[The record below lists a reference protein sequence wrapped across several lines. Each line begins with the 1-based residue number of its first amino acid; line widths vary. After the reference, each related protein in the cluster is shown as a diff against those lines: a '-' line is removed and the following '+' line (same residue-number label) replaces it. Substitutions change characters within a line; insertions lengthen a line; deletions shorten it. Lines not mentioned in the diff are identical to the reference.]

1 LAGCSDKQVTD
12 VVEAISDAI
21 DIGAPLYNRGD
32 IEACFRIYEGTSS
45 KLERDPPCKGIGKA
59 FGDGLLRAS
68 TLATYKEKAWALR
81 DTFDGLIDVAKR
93 RGARPNAGKTTP

>member
-1 LAGCSDKQVTD
+1 MS
-12 VVEAISDAI
+12 EIWSAIE
-21 DIGAPLYNRGD
+21 IGAPLYNRGD

-45 KLERDPPCKGIGKA
+45 KLERDPPCKGVGKA

-81 DTFDGLIDVAKR
+81 DTFDGLIDVAAKR
-93 RGARPNAGKTTP
+93 GVKPGKP